1 MTLYL
6 LDANVLIQ
14 AHEDYY
20 PVDRIPQFWA
30 WLLEMAAQNIIKVP
44 RVIFEEV
51 TPPPGP
57 LADWVKQKEVR
68 DLMILSE
75 PIARARVTHVLVHG
89 YAPDLTDV
97 ETEKIAKDPFLVA
110 AAMATPDGIVV
121 TREVSKPRRQRAN
134 RKVPDI
140 CDVFSVPVITDFQLY
155 RVLQFSIPSSLVAPC
170 RRNSRLSRSIRM
182 LGWFG
187 GGRVVSPTA
196 LAPASSALE
205 ANAAAQLAP
214 VRRIE
219 RPQLRAYRH
228 GLCRLLPKHA

>member
-6 LDANVLIQ
+6 LDANVMIQ

-30 WLLEMAAQNIIKVP
+30 WLLQMAARNIIKVP
-44 RVIFEEV
+44 RVIFDEV

-68 DLMILSE
+68 ELMVLSE
-75 PIARARVTHVLVHG
+75 PIVRARVTHVLVHG

-97 ETEKIAKDPFLVA
+97 EIEKIAKDPFLVA
-110 AAMATPDGIVV
+110 AAMAAPDRIVV

-140 CDVFSVPVITDFQLY
+140 CNVFGVPVITDFQLY
-155 RVLQFSIPSSLVAPC
+155 RVLKFSIS
-170 RRNSRLSRSIRM
+170 
-182 LGWFG
+182 
-187 GGRVVSPTA
+187 
-196 LAPASSALE
+196 
-205 ANAAAQLAP
+205 
-214 VRRIE
+214 
-219 RPQLRAYRH
+219 
-228 GLCRLLPKHA
+228 